1 MKVKLGEQFIS
12 QQTRLANNPISRM
25 IGLMFKKEMKNYDGL
40 LIRPC
45 NSIHTF
51 FMRFSIDAVFLNKD
65 FKVIRIYRD
74 LKPWR
79 MTTIIWKA
87 NQVLELRAGT
97 LPDNVKEGD
106 SLTVCTN

>member
-1 MKVKLGEQFIS
+1 VKVKLGEQFIS

>member
-1 MKVKLGEQFIS
+1 
-12 QQTRLANNPISRM
+12 
-25 IGLMFKKEMKNYDGL
+25 MFKKEMKNYDGL

>member
-87 NQVLELRAGT
+87 NQVLELKAGT